1 MQRQG
6 KTESL
11 LTEKPAIEGK
21 KGVHLLSKGV
31 NPGGREEGIGGC
43 AVYQHK
49 GSKSGCQCEERTGLN
64 SCPGHIR
71 GITDSVFPWE
81 NGNTLSACPLS
92 CCEIRS
98 VTQRKPLVNVYHES
112 LQLFPGSRGKRDG
125 RMFLTSSNSR
135 INRFFKSWT
144 PRVTVSDRERL
155 PSSRLLDGQTVKHEG
170 CHLHSVPKNW
180 KFQLVVNIYS
190 CTAWVSVPRLAGMF
204 SLVKKQRGWC
214 M

>member
-92 CCEIRS
+92 CCEIRWVWPRENPWWMFTMNHCNYS
-98 VTQRKPLVNVYHES
+98 QALEAREMEECSWLAPTHVSIDS
-112 LQLFPGSRGKRDG
+112 LNPEHQGSLCRIGRDCQVQDCSMG
-125 RMFLTSSNSR
+125 RRLSMRVAICIQCPRTGNSS
-135 INRFFKSWT
+135 
-144 PRVTVSDRERL
+144 
-155 PSSRLLDGQTVKHEG
+155 
-170 CHLHSVPKNW
+170 
-180 KFQLVVNIYS
+180 
-190 CTAWVSVPRLAGMF
+190 
-204 SLVKKQRGWC
+204 
-214 M
+214 